1 MIDTA
6 KRECSLGLDKLEA
19 SPYLLNFGQNII
31 IKVIAINIYGESDFS
46 QLGTGATMQKVPDA
60 PLSLQVVS

>member
-1 MIDTA
+1 M
-6 KRECSLGLDKLEA
+6 
-19 SPYLLNFGQNII
+19 SPYLLNVGQNII